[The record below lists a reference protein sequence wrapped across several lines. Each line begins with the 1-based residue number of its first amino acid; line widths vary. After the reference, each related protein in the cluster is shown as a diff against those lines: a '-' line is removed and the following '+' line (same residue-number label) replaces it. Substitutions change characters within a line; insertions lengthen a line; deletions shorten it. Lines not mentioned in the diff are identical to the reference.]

1 MRRSQS
7 PRASARSAGK
17 SKEFLNR
24 AHEWA
29 HVDDTIDM
37 RPGEVLETEKLEP
50 YLRAHLPE
58 ATGPMTVRQ
67 FGNGHANLTYSIT
80 FGESEYVLRRP
91 PHGPLPK
98 GGHDMAREYRVLS
111 RLWRS
116 FSLAPRAFVL
126 CTDREVLGADFVV
139 MERKHGIVIRRELPQ
154 AIATDP
160 AACRRLGEAFVD
172 TLAAFHRV
180 DYERAGIVDLGHP
193 DGYLERQLDGW
204 AARWEAARTPEFPDA
219 TAAIAGL
226 RATRPESGPPA
237 LVHNDFKLEN
247 AVVDA
252 ADPTRVVAI
261 LDWDMCTVGDPL
273 ADLGNVLS
281 LWTDPGQAPTMGN
294 STMPTGAPGFPTRQE
309 LIARYAA
316 ATGRD
321 CSRASWYHAFN
332 VFRYAAI
339 SQQIYARYVR
349 EQTADERFKDFGF
362 FTAALVARAG
372 AMVAAGV

>member
-1 MRRSQS
+1 M
-7 PRASARSAGK
+7 
-17 SKEFLNR
+17 N
-24 AHEWA
+24 
-29 HVDDTIDM
+29 DTIEM
-37 RPGEVLETEKLEP
+37 RPGEVLATEFLEP

-58 ATGPMTVRQ
+58 TTGPMTVRQ
-67 FGNGHANLTYSIT
+67 FGNGHANLTYAIA
-80 FGESEYVLRRP
+80 FGETEYVLRRP

-98 GGHDMAREYRVLS
+98 GGHDMTREYRVLS
-111 RLWRS
+111 QLWRAYPP
-116 FSLAPRAFVL
+116 APRAFVL
-126 CTDREVLGADFVV
+126 CTDREILGVDFVV
-139 MERKHGIVIRRELPQ
+139 MERKHGIVILRELPPH
-154 AIATDP
+154 IATDP

-180 DYERAGIVDLGHP
+180 DYERAGIADLGRP

-204 AARWEAARTPEFPDA
+204 VARWEAARTPEFPDA

-226 RATRPESGPPA
+226 RATRPQSGPPA

-247 AVVDA
+247 AIVDA
-252 ADPTRVVAI
+252 ADPTRIVAI

-281 LWTDPGQAPTMGN
+281 LWTDPGQAPAMGS
-294 STMPTGAPGFPTRQE
+294 STMPTGAPGFPTRE
-309 LIARYAA
+309 EVVTRYAA

-321 CSRASWYHAFN
+321 CSRATWYHAFN

-349 EQTADERFKDFGF
+349 GQTADERFAPFGLI
-362 FTAALVARAG
+362 TADLVARADE
-372 AMVAAGV
+372 MVKTGV

>member
-1 MRRSQS
+1 M
-7 PRASARSAGK
+7 
-17 SKEFLNR
+17 N
-24 AHEWA
+24 
-29 HVDDTIDM
+29 DTIDM
-37 RPGEVLETEKLEP
+37 RPGEVLETEHLEP

-58 ATGPMTVRQ
+58 TTGPMSVRQ
-67 FGNGHANLTYSIT
+67 FGNGHANLTYAIA
-80 FGESEYVLRRP
+80 FGETEYVLRRP

-111 RLWRS
+111 KLWRT
-116 FSLAPRAFVL
+116 FPLAPRAFVL
-126 CTDREVLGADFVV
+126 CTDPAILGADFVV
-139 MERKHGIVIRRELPQ
+139 MERKVGIVIRRELPVR
-154 AIATDP
+154 IATDP
-160 AACRRLGEAFVD
+160 AACRRLGEAFID

-180 DYERAGIVDLGHP
+180 DYVSAGIADLGHP

-204 AARWEAARTPEFPDA
+204 VARWEAARTPRFPDA

-226 RATRPESGPPA
+226 RATRPESGAPA

-247 AVVDA
+247 AIVDR

-281 LWTDPGQAPTMGN
+281 LWTDLGQEPAMGS
-294 STMPTGAPGFPTRQE
+294 STMPTGAPGFPTRAE

-321 CSRASWYHAFN
+321 CSRAAWYHAFN
-332 VFRYAAI
+332 IFRYAAI
-339 SQQIYARYVR
+339 SQQIFARYVR
-349 EQTADERFKDFGF
+349 GQTTDERFKDFGL
-362 FTAALVARAG
+362 FTAILVARAT
-372 AMVAAGV
+372 AMVNSGISAQPSTDVRL